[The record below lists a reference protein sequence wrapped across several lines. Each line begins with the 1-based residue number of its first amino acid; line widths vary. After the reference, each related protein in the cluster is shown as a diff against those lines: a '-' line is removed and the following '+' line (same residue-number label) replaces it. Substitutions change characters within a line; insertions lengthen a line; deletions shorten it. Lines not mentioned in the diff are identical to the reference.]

1 MNIFVFAKIDKSVY
15 DGGTWNNHNIIVIKK
30 IMERDIKVRAMVR
43 IQRAQGDGKS
53 IYSTEQL

>member
-30 IMERDIKVRAMVR
+30 IIERDIKVRAMVR
-43 IQRAQGDGKS
+43 RQQAQEDGKS